1 MGIPSH
7 LIELNDKLS
16 NLERCAEDAPEGMY
30 LRAREAAD
38 AIDEASNA
46 LRKALMDRGFVALND
61 DRLRAVEATIY
72 GYMLQGNPNESEL
85 LVAEGFG
92 EAMNGPEAERVKAQA
107 ERDRDAIAA
116 LRPR

>member
-7 LIELNDKLS
+7 FRGLNDKLS
-16 NLERCAEDAPEGMY
+16 NLERCAEEAPEGMY
-30 LRAREAAD
+30 SRAREAAD
-38 AIDEASNA
+38 AVNEASNA
-46 LRKALMDRGFVALND
+46 LRKALTDRGFVALND
-61 DRLRAVEATIY
+61 DRLRAVEAVIY
-72 GYMLQGNPNESEL
+72 GYMLQGNPDETEL

-107 ERDRDAIAA
+107 ECDCDAIAV